1 MTRAIRA
8 LPASAAADLRRVLRG
23 RVIAPGERD
32 FDSARHVWNA
42 MVDKRPALIA
52 QPLDAADV
60 AKAIG
65 YARAAGMEVGVR
77 CGGHSVTGI
86 SVPDGGLLID
96 LERISEVRVDVE
108 RRTARVG
115 GGALL
120 RDLDRATVPHRLAT
134 TAGNVSHTGVG
145 GLTLGGGMG
154 WLARQFGLACDN
166 TLSYTLV
173 TADGEVLTVSQ
184 HQDADLFWGL
194 RGGGGN
200 FGVVTEFTFRLHP
213 IVDRALSVD
222 VFFAPEQGTD
232 VLRAYAA
239 WAPGA
244 PRECIPTAWAGTA
257 GDWPFLPE
265 ELRGQPL
272 VAAGYAWVGDP
283 QEARALIPAIR
294 AFGRSLAEATDETSY
309 LELQSGSDA
318 PMRHGMRR
326 YWKGHYLRELSDEA
340 IGAFLARGGDGAT
353 FRPGGSLQGYGGAI
367 GEVGIGDSAFSHRD
381 ARFEFVT
388 LAGWEDPA
396 EDAARIEAMRGYARS
411 LEPFASG
418 VYVNGLN
425 DEGPDGIRR
434 AYYEQTLDRLVA
446 LKDRLDPGNVFHLN
460 HNVRPSG
467 TASA

>member
-1 MTRAIRA
+1 MAAKPRA

-32 FDSARHVWNA
+32 YDAARHVWNA

-65 YARAAGMEVGVR
+65 YARAIGMEIGVR
-77 CGGHSVTGI
+77 CGGHSVTGM

-108 RRTARVG
+108 RRTARIG

-120 RDLDRATVPHRLAT
+120 RDLDRAAIPHRLAT

-200 FGVVTEFTFRLHP
+200 FGVVTEFTFRLHELGP
-213 IVDRALSVD
+213 TVLAGLALWPLERAPDVVRGWRDYVD
-222 VFFAPEQGTD
+222 
-232 VLRAYAA
+232 
-239 WAPGA
+239 GA
-244 PRECIPTAWAGTA
+244 PNELSSACVVITAPPE
-257 GDWPFLPE
+257 PFVPE
-265 ELRGQPL
+265 SLRGRPVL
-272 VAAGYAWVGDP
+272 GIAVLYVGD
-283 QEARALIPAIR
+283 
-294 AFGRSLAEATDETSY
+294 AEE
-309 LELQSGSDA
+309 
-318 PMRHGMRR
+318 
-326 YWKGHYLRELSDEA
+326 
-340 IGAFLARGGDGAT
+340 GAD
-353 FRPGGSLQGYGGAI
+353 
-367 GEVGIGDSAFSHRD
+367 V
-381 ARFEFVT
+381 
-388 LAGWEDPA
+388 
-396 EDAARIEAMRGYARS
+396 
-411 LEPFASG
+411 
-418 VYVNGLN
+418 
-425 DEGPDGIRR
+425 
-434 AYYEQTLDRLVA
+434 
-446 LKDRLDPGNVFHLN
+446 
-460 HNVRPSG
+460 VR
-467 TASA
+467 